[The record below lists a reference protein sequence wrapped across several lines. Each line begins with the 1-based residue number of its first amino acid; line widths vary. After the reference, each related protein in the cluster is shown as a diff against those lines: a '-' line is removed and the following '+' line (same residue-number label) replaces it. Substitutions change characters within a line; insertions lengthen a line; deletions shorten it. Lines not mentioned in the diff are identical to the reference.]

1 MSTSN
6 DPEPALSSFELFPK
20 LPNCLK
26 FMIWEDFYL
35 EPRYFFVDGS
45 GNSRVD
51 DTVEWVMKPR
61 PRKKK
66 YYTAIDTEL
75 DPLASNVARTIRPE
89 LTIEASK
96 GSAKA
101 EHVKINW
108 RLDFVH
114 LRWRDGV
121 HQCKALPD
129 FKWVA
134 KVQNLVLDDTIADV
148 SEFDTSTEEIHR
160 IAMLLW
166 HRRESF
172 LSLRNLILQRPSDPT
187 SGTIVDSLCFQMR
200 YLIRE
205 APKTP
210 PHWKEM
216 RVEAGSRSPWLDIE
230 RPSHAPPLQWK
241 EFIESWRL
249 HPGIRP
255 LPVTLFWPSSM
266 AAGTDMKLDDWL
278 EEEPW
283 PLGRGLNETEDSRTV
298 FENLLLLRPL
308 YADPRYNFL
317 AAIDSGAYFAKY
329 RAMVKKFI
337 GGKERE

>member
-35 EPRYFFVDGS
+35 EPRYFLVDGS

-129 FKWVA
+129 FEWVA

-166 HRRESF
+166 HRQSPIDARRAGGTASAAKDGKACKT
-172 LSLRNLILQRPSDPT
+172 NLNQILN
-187 SGTIVDSLCFQMR
+187 SGTCVNGKCQI
-200 YLIRE
+200 II
-205 APKTP
+205 P
-210 PHWKEM
+210 P
-216 RVEAGSRSPWLDIE
+216 
-230 RPSHAPPLQWK
+230 
-241 EFIESWRL
+241 
-249 HPGIRP
+249 
-255 LPVTLFWPSSM
+255 
-266 AAGTDMKLDDWL
+266 
-278 EEEPW
+278 
-283 PLGRGLNETEDSRTV
+283 NETSNVRS
-298 FENLLLLRPL
+298 
-308 YADPRYNFL
+308 ADC
-317 AAIDSGAYFAKY
+317 
-329 RAMVKKFI
+329 
-337 GGKERE
+337 E